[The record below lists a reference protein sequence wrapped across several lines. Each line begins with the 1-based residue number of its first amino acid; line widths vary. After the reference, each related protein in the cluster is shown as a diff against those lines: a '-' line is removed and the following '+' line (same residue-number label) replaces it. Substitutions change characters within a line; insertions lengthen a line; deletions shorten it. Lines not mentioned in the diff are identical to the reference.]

1 MIWLFSSAE
10 ELDSVRSPWIVDS
23 SSSSTSVTAVSTT
36 CALAPGRVVETE
48 MIGGSMS
55 GSSRTDS
62 RVYPMTPNSTRAALI
77 MMASTGRP
85 MATSES
91 FMPQWV
97 LSEGYPLHRIDE
109 RGAAKSTELPARME
123 THGNAARF
131 HVASKANRAPGTLQ
145 GLCASRL
152 IGPVRMNGIE
162 RGAQPLHMVTATD
175 GSPARQG
182 GARAMGALALLALSA
197 CLSNPPGVRGVAGTA
212 PAPNVLWTP
221 PRERHPRDTTA
232 ATPPPALPIYLAQR
246 VQALTLPDIVALALR
261 RNTATAA
268 AWADARAAA
277 APSGAA
283 RGQYFPPLPADLT
296 APAVKTAATAGRVSV
311 QQQLYGPTLNASWL
325 LFDFGTRSGSVAGAR
340 EALLAADWT
349 HNAVIQNVVLQVE
362 TAYFEYHATKALLAA
377 QQTTVKE
384 AQTNLEA
391 AEQRHRV
398 GLATIADV
406 LQAKT
411 ARSQAQLALETVEG
425 TLQTTRG
432 ALALAMGLPANV
444 PYDVELP
451 PDTTPPL
458 GITDSLDA
466 LIDRAVRARP
476 DLMAARA
483 TAQAAQSRVAVAR
496 GQALPSL
503 VVSGTG
509 SGTYF
514 FRRPLATQQGN
525 SYSATIGLQIPL
537 FSGWSQIYDVRA
549 ASAVA
554 RAADERR
561 QGVEQQVIFQVFN
574 SFYAVRTATQRVRTS
589 DDLLASATQSEQV
602 ALGRYRAG
610 AGSLLDLLTAQAV
623 LADARAQVIDAR
635 LAWYS
640 ALAQLGHDTGIL
652 GLDGQNGLHLQTDS
666 TGPNR

>member
-1 MIWLFSSAE
+1 
-10 ELDSVRSPWIVDS
+10 
-23 SSSSTSVTAVSTT
+23 
-36 CALAPGRVVETE
+36 
-48 MIGGSMS
+48 
-55 GSSRTDS
+55 
-62 RVYPMTPNSTRAALI
+62 
-77 MMASTGRP
+77 
-85 MATSES
+85 
-91 FMPQWV
+91 
-97 LSEGYPLHRIDE
+97 
-109 RGAAKSTELPARME
+109 
-123 THGNAARF
+123 
-131 HVASKANRAPGTLQ
+131 
-145 GLCASRL
+145 
-152 IGPVRMNGIE
+152 MNGIE
-162 RGAQPLHMVTATD
+162 RGAQPLYMVTATD
-175 GSPARQG
+175 DSPARRG
-182 GARAMGALALLALSA
+182 GARALGALVLLALSG

-212 PAPNVLWTP
+212 PAPNVPWTP
-221 PRERHPRDTTA
+221 PRERASRDTTA
-232 ATPPPALPIYLAQR
+232 AVPAPALPADLAQR
-246 VQALTLPDIVALALR
+246 IQALTLADIVDLALR
-261 RNTATAA
+261 KNTATAA

-277 APSGAA
+277 ATYGAA
-283 RGQYFPPLPADLT
+283 RGQYYPTLTADLNAT
-296 APAVKTAATAGRVSV
+296 AVKTAATAGRVSV

-325 LFDFGTRSGSVAGAR
+325 LFDFGTRSGSVGGAR

-349 HNAVIQNVVLQVE
+349 HNAVIQDVVLQVE
-362 TAYFEYHATKALLAA
+362 TAYFQYHATKALLAA
-377 QQTTVKE
+377 QQTTLKE

-406 LQAKT
+406 LQART
-411 ARSQAQLALETVEG
+411 ARSQVQLALETAEG
-425 TLQTTRG
+425 TLQTARG
-432 ALALAMGLPANV
+432 ALALSMGLPANV

-466 LIDRAVRARP
+466 LIDRAVRERP

-514 FRRPLATQQGN
+514 FRRPLANQQGN

-549 ASAVA
+549 ASAAA

-574 SFYAVRTATQRVRTS
+574 SFYAARTATQRVRTS

-640 ALAQLGHDTGIL
+640 ALAQLGHDAGIL
-652 GLDGQNGLHLQTDS
+652 GLDGQSGLHVQTDS